1 MKIAIGF
8 VAVTAAL
15 MSTSASAAIITF
27 AGLPGS
33 NGSAFTGPYVEAGYS
48 VSAMAGQVFEG
59 HQFGNPSP
67 SLVVGTVFGSISTG
81 TIQVVKSGGGT
92 FSFGGFDLI
101 GQNGNAGYTVTGT
114 LGASSVFSFS
124 GSQGGTFT
132 TLAGAAGTIDKLI
145 FALNASGS
153 SLNLDNINVSAAVAA
168 VPESATWAMM
178 VLGFGLVGA
187 GMRARRTSV
196 RFANLV

>member
-81 TIQVVKSGGGT
+81 TVQICGPQAIKTLKRLQNYRFEAFFGSARSYSG
-92 FSFGGFDLI
+92 
-101 GQNGNAGYTVTGT
+101 
-114 LGASSVFSFS
+114 
-124 GSQGGTFT
+124 
-132 TLAGAAGTIDKLI
+132 
-145 FALNASGS
+145 
-153 SLNLDNINVSAAVAA
+153 
-168 VPESATWAMM
+168 
-178 VLGFGLVGA
+178 
-187 GMRARRTSV
+187 
-196 RFANLV
+196 